1 MKFSAPGQRQ
11 PPGYTRAV
19 EAIALSNTALLIG
32 ALLVLAG
39 IVSSVLASRFGAP
52 LLLVFLVLGMLAG
65 EEGLLG
71 IAFRDLSAAYAL
83 GALALAVILFDG
95 GLRTRL
101 KALREVLA
109 PAFLLATVGV
119 VLTALLTALA
129 ARALLA
135 LGWVESLL
143 VGSVIASTDAA
154 AVFFLLRAGGL
165 HLNRKVASTLE
176 VESGSNDPMAV
187 FLTLFLVGLLL
198 APEGGSPLAA
208 LGFFLGQLLLG
219 LALGLIGGLA
229 LVAALNRLPLP
240 GGLHPVFAVAAAV
253 AIFALTNALS
263 GSGFLAAYV
272 AGLVVGN
279 RPVRDFA
286 SVLNLQDAATWLA
299 QIVMFLVLGLLA
311 SPAKLAQHLLPALGV
326 AAFLMFIAR
335 PLAVWPC
342 LWPFRY
348 AWRERLFIAW
358 VGLRGAVGIFL
369 ASIPLLVGL
378 PEGSVYFDVAFVVVL
393 ASLIVQGWTLRPVAR
408 ALGVALPRLD
418 PAIERVELDLPG
430 QLGLELVGYPVAP
443 EAAILKG
450 GKLPRSARL
459 ALVVREGQVLMP
471 EEAGAIRA
479 GDRVYFLAPPGRV
492 ARLDWLFAPPA
503 EAALA
508 ERELFGAFLFDAGLP
523 LGEIADYYG
532 LKLPEALRGRTAAE
546 LFAERYEEQV
556 QVGDAIELPGALL
569 TVRETDEERV
579 TRVGLKFVAGSA

>member
-1 MKFSAPGQRQ
+1 M
-11 PPGYTRAV
+11 
-19 EAIALSNTALLIG
+19 EAISLSNTALLVG

-39 IVSSVLASRFGAP
+39 IVSSVLASRFGTP
-52 LLLVFLVLGMLAG
+52 LLLVFLIIGMLAG
-65 EEGLLG
+65 EEGLFG
-71 IAFRDLSAAYAL
+71 IAFRDLAAAYSI
-83 GALALAVILFDG
+83 GSLALAVILFDG

-101 KALREVLA
+101 HALREVLA
-109 PAFLLATVGV
+109 PAFLLSTLGV
-119 VLTALLTALA
+119 LITALLTAFA
-129 ARALLA
+129 ARALLG
-135 LGWVESLL
+135 LSWVESLL
-143 VGSVIASTDAA
+143 VGSVVASTDAA

-165 HLNRKVASTLE
+165 HLGRKVASTLE

-187 FLTLFLVGLLL
+187 FLTLFLIEILL
-198 APEGGSPLAA
+198 APEAMNLPSA
-208 LGFFLGQLLLG
+208 LGFFLAQLLIGVACG
-219 LALGLIGGLA
+219 LLGGLLA
-229 LVAALNRLPLP
+229 VLALNRLPLP
-240 GGLHPVFAVAAAV
+240 GGLHPVFAVALAV
-253 AIFALTNALS
+253 MIFALTNALS

-503 EAALA
+503 EAAIA
-508 ERELFGAFLFDAGLP
+508 ERELFGSFVFDANLP
-523 LGEIADYYG
+523 LGEIASYYG
-532 LKLPEALRGRTAAE
+532 MPLPAELAAKTAGQ
-546 LFAERYEEQV
+546 LFAERFEEQV

-569 TVRETDEERV
+569 TVREADEDKV
-579 TRVGLKFVAGSA
+579 TKVGLKFQPTSL